1 MNKIFAATFGLFA
14 VALVAVLLTYR
25 QGLAPAPSDE
35 GLPADA
41 PALFEQVC
49 VQCHGKRGEGIVNI
63 TPPLRGRGLPPGR
76 VKAQIQR
83 GGEKMP
89 ALPFIQGEALE
100 RLAGYVSGLK

>member
-1 MNKIFAATFGLFA
+1 LNKVFAAAFGLFA

-25 QGLAPAPSDE
+25 QGLVPAPSGE
-35 GLPADA
+35 GLQTEA

-49 VQCHGKRGEGIVNI
+49 AQCHGKRGVGIVNI
-63 TPPLRGRGLPPGR
+63 TPPLRGLPPGR

>member
-1 MNKIFAATFGLFA
+1 
-14 VALVAVLLTYR
+14 V
-25 QGLAPAPSDE
+25 
-35 GLPADA
+35 
-41 PALFEQVC
+41 
-49 VQCHGKRGEGIVNI
+49 GIVNI
-63 TPPLRGRGLPPGR
+63 TPPLRGRGLSPGR

>member
-1 MNKIFAATFGLFA
+1 MNKVFAAAFGLFA

-25 QGLAPAPSDE
+25 QGLVPALSGE
-35 GLPADA
+35 GLQTEA

-49 VQCHGKRGEGIVNI
+49 AQCHGKRGVGIVNI
-63 TPPLRGRGLPPGR
+63 TPPLRGRGLSPGR